1 MNNLSTFL
9 KTCPTHIKNSFI
21 SMNFNTFDKILL
33 QNEKSNYVYIL
44 KKGRAKVYSLTT
56 NGYKYLEHIYGEYEL
71 FGELE
76 VFINK
81 PTLSFVEAL
90 EPCEVLKIPKHSFL
104 EWLKH
109 DCDFSLYI
117 NIQLSQKM
125 YDSCVN
131 TKVNIV
137 YPLKYKLLFFL
148 FRFSSE
154 HNLNTIHK
162 DIVIEGIGS
171 NIRSVNR
178 IIKELSVDNIIEYNI
193 GYIKIID
200 FNKLVKIINSYL

>member
-9 KTCPTHIKNSFI
+9 KTCHTHIKNSFI

-178 IIKELSVDNIIEYNI
+178 IIKELSVDNIIEYNK